1 MDAVSALQPASA
13 IQSIPFL
20 FIYFRTLL
28 RNGALLSLFFSC
40 TSALLSVQRR
50 GCLSSSQIED
60 NMNHQ
65 TANSSLTSNSSASSN
80 LSPLVPPDKRPQPKE
95 ASAVDGTLP
104 KSHNPEVQIPGHGKR
119 AETSRRQKPRQK
131 VKTAAGTTP
140 PPGAA
145 AVCRFGSRLR
155 PLLPPCG
162 TPVPTLRR
170 RPLPAFGGLLSKL
183 QSACGIHDFLSQLT
197 VLLVQN
203 RISTRRAAIL
213 AYLGQILL
221 RTLPAIQAEL
231 EPAEPQIIF
240 DLPRPK
246 RDDDISPERAMVNR
260 AERCTRAA
268 TPVEPDGYD
277 GYTSIP
283 GNSK

>member
-1 MDAVSALQPASA
+1 
-13 IQSIPFL
+13 
-20 FIYFRTLL
+20 
-28 RNGALLSLFFSC
+28 
-40 TSALLSVQRR
+40 
-50 GCLSSSQIED
+50 
-60 NMNHQ
+60 MNHQ

-104 KSHNPEVQIPGHGKR
+104 KSRPGSPNPRTWQARGNQPPPK
-119 AETSRRQKPRQK
+119 TPLK

-145 AVCRFGSRLR
+145 AV
-155 PLLPPCG
+155 LPFCIP
-162 TPVPTLRR
+162 PPASASAMWDSSSNPPTKTF
-170 RPLPAFGGLLSKL
+170 LPAFGGLLSKL
-183 QSACGIHDFLSQLT
+183 QSACGIHDFLSPLT

-221 RTLPAIQAEL
+221 RTLPAIQGEL

-240 DLPRPK
+240 DLLAPSATTTSPPSAPWSTAGPSAALVPQHPSSPK
-246 RDDDISPERAMVNR
+246 ATTATLPFRATLNDHPTKDGHPERAQR
-260 AERCTRAA
+260 
-268 TPVEPDGYD
+268 VEGSLFAQ
-277 GYTSIP
+277 G
-283 GNSK
+283 GSKLCP